1 MRIFIGLLMIA
12 GGAIL
17 TLKANWI
24 VSNFGYSEFAE
35 SNIKMYGGSRLL
47 WKLIGIV
54 TIFIGLLVITN
65 LYGDLILMFFGSTL
79 GWLKQTPG
87 Y

>member
-1 MRIFIGLLMIA
+1 MRIFIGLLMVA

-79 GWLKQTPG
+79 GGLKQTPG